1 MKEST
6 GGTVS
11 EVKWQLGP
19 RSAEAQSPDPKSPDE
34 TPLLVKARSDQYSLD
49 ATATFAQRSSP
60 AEPLSDPA
68 DKAWFEDLSPE
79 LRNVL
84 RAQLQRPGDVS
95 AVIETPNGFLL
106 FVANDK
112 TDKSLSAAVLSVSK
126 ISFEQWLSE
135 QKE

>member
-1 MKEST
+1 MLLGAKE
-6 GGTVS
+6 
-11 EVKWQLGP
+11 
-19 RSAEAQSPDPKSPDE
+19 
-34 TPLLVKARSDQYSLD
+34 
-49 ATATFAQRSSP
+49 P

-106 FVANDK
+106 FVARDR
-112 TDKSLSAAVLSVSK
+112 TEQSLRATALSASK

-135 QKE
+135 QKK